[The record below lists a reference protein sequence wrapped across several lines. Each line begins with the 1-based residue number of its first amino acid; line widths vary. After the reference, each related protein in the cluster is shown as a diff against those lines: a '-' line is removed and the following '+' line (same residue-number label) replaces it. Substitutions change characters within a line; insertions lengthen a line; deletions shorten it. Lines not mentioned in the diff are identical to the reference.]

1 MNKCEES
8 KQQWNKPNNTETE
21 EQKKNTGVKIIIQ
34 NVHWFTATPAKRTKT
49 LHVLFVK
56 NTALSL
62 CFVDFCL
69 DVMVWTVAIF
79 FSHWCSIQLLN
90 HKQKFA
96 IFQYCILN
104 IVKFL
109 YIPHKKTTKT
119 IHCFPVNHLKT
130 LLTNLKF
137 SAKLKRIR
145 NLWEWIHLTDYKL

>member
-1 MNKCEES
+1 M
-8 KQQWNKPNNTETE
+8 
-21 EQKKNTGVKIIIQ
+21 KIIIQ

-79 FSHWCSIQLLN
+79 FSLVFHT
-90 HKQKFA
+90 
-96 IFQYCILN
+96 
-104 IVKFL
+104 IVKPQAKICYFPIL
-109 YIPHKKTTKT
+109 HSEYSEIPIYSKKKTTEA
-119 IHCFPVNHLKT
+119 IHCFPENHLKT